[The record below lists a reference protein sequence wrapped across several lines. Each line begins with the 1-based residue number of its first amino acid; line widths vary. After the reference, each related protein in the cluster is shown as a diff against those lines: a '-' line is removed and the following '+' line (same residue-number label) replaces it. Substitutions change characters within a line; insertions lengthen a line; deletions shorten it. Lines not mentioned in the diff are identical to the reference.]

1 MNFVETHFGNQ
12 FKGSLKQAR
21 GQKLLSLGSCQVKS
35 LLIYAWFAVFDWA
48 VESVVNQIWIVYRQ
62 NSTVV
67 YSLARE

>member
-1 MNFVETHFGNQ
+1 MYGLAEIAGVCSKIEHLSNIDEITFKLKSQ
-12 FKGSLKQAR
+12 FM
-21 GQKLLSLGSCQVKS
+21 
-35 LLIYAWFAVFDWA
+35 YAWFAVFDWA